1 MRLVRFFIQLAFY
14 HKIGYPRPIM
24 QPTLMS
30 AHRKPRTA
38 AFLIVAVLV
47 GSSFSTGMFLGKQQG
62 ARAAVPEGEG
72 QLLDRGTVPS
82 SVSDDVDFDEFWDVW
97 NMVKENYYKQPVSD
111 RSLYYGAMKGMVA
124 AAGDPYTMYFDP
136 EASKDFKG
144 MLSGTFSGI
153 GAELGSKDGMIVV
166 VAPLAGSPAEKAGLA
181 EGDIIL
187 SVDQKDVTKMSVDQV
202 VVLVRGVEGTNV
214 TLSVVHAGADHAEDI
229 TITRQIIK
237 IDSVKWSIDNE
248 GFATISIAE
257 FNGDTTGLFNQA
269 VNDVLA
275 KNAKGIVFDLRSDP
289 GGLLTAAIDVA
300 SAWTGYQTVVIE
312 KLQDE
317 AHSFPGVSAPRLEG
331 IPTVV
336 LVDGGSASASEIV
349 AGALQD
355 YGLATMV
362 GTQTFGKGSVQDF
375 RDLPGGGSVK
385 ITIAA
390 WYTPKGRTIN
400 ETGLTPDVVVEYTKE
415 DAHAKRD
422 PQKEKALEILRAPK
436 AAAH

>member
-1 MRLVRFFIQLAFY
+1 
-14 HKIGYPRPIM
+14 M
-24 QPTLMS
+24 QPTLMCS
-30 AHRKPRTA
+30 RRKPPA
-38 AFLIVAVLV
+38 VAFLIVTVLV
-47 GSSFSTGMFLGKQQG
+47 GTSFSSGWFFGEQRG

-72 QLLDRGTVPS
+72 HLLDKGTVPS
-82 SVSDDVDFDEFWDVW
+82 SVSDDVNFNEFWNVW
-97 NMVKENYYKQPVSD
+97 NMVKDNYYKQPVSD
-111 RSLYYGAMKGMVA
+111 KSLYYGAMKGMVA

-153 GAELGSKDGMIVV
+153 GAEIGSKDGVIVV
-166 VAPLAGSPAEKAGLA
+166 VAPLKDSPAEMAGLA

-187 SVDQKDVTKMSVDQV
+187 SIDGKDTTKLAVDQAVA
-202 VVLVRGVEGTNV
+202 LIRGVEGTDV
-214 TLSVVHAGADHAEDI
+214 KLSVVHAGADHAEDL
-229 TITRQIIK
+229 TITRQVIK
-237 IDSVKWSIDNE
+237 IDSVKWSIDKE

-275 KNAKGIVFDLRSDP
+275 KNVKGIVFDLRSDP

-312 KLQDE
+312 KQQDD
-317 AHSFPGVSAPRLEG
+317 AQSFPGVSAPRLEG

-375 RDLPGGGSVK
+375 RDLPDGSSVK

>member
-1 MRLVRFFIQLAFY
+1 
-14 HKIGYPRPIM
+14 M
-24 QPTLMS
+24 QSTLMS
-30 AHRKPRTA
+30 ARRKPPA
-38 AFLIVAVLV
+38 VALLVVSILV
-47 GSSFSTGMFLGKQQG
+47 GTSFSSGWFLGEQRG

-72 QLLDRGTVPS
+72 RLLDKGEMPA
-82 SVSDDVDFDEFWDVW
+82 SVSEDVDFDDFWNVW
-97 NMVKENYYKQPVSD
+97 NLVKENYYKQPVSD
-111 RSLYYGAMKGMVA
+111 RSLYYGAVRGMVA

-136 EASKDFKG
+136 ESSKEFKD

-153 GAELGSKDGMIVV
+153 GAELGSKDGMVVV
-166 VAPLAGSPAEKAGLA
+166 VAPLAGSPAEKAGLTA
-181 EGDIIL
+181 GDIIL
-187 SVDQKDVTKMSVDQV
+187 AVDDEDATKMSVDQV
-202 VVLVRGVEGTNV
+202 VARVRGVEGTEV
-214 TLSVVHAGADHAEDI
+214 VLSVVHDGADHADDI
-229 TITRQIIK
+229 RITRKVIK
-237 IDSVKWSIDNE
+237 IDSVKWNIDNE
-248 GFATISIAE
+248 GFATILIAE

-269 VNDVLA
+269 VNDVLS

-300 SAWTGYQTVVIE
+300 SAWTGYQTVVIQKQQE
-312 KLQDE
+312 D
-317 AHSFPGVSAPRLEG
+317 ARSYPGVSAPRLAG

-336 LVDGGSASASEIV
+336 LVNGGSASASEIV

-375 RDLPGGGSVK
+375 RDLRDGGSVK

-422 PQKEKALEILRAPK
+422 PQKEKALEILRAP
-436 AAAH
+436 AAPAAR